1 MCWYQELIAN
11 TGALKEAL
19 ALKVMVTKV
28 NMIRSNCSS
37 QSVTKQLVLWCL
49 STEQNLKVQKIWP
62 LWTVQD

>member
-1 MCWYQELIAN
+1 MLFQSVKGMQSKVILKMCWYQELIAN

-37 QSVTKQLVLWCL
+37 QSVTKQLVL
-49 STEQNLKVQKIWP
+49 
-62 LWTVQD
+62 